1 VNKQKKLKDRADL
14 PKDDK
19 VTLNN
24 QWRNIGL
31 PPLRDRLSLTLSAQ
45 EKRAA
50 GWEKLDH
57 TTHPIDVAKAVLL
70 AVVQHRGIS
79 AERALIDLAHDLDLL
94 NSGRYKGL
102 RRAIGEPM
110 DERID
115 DVPIWNAADG
125 ELSLAGV
132 VIKEISPRA
141 KNVRLI
147 LDAFEEDRWANHIDS
162 PLPGGANSRR
172 LREAVYSAN
181 ERLSG
186 IKLFCDGRG
195 AGIGWRRI

>member
-1 VNKQKKLKDRADL
+1 MKKLKKLRDRSDL
-14 PKDDK
+14 PKDVK

-24 QWRNIGL
+24 LYRNIGL
-31 PPLRDRLSLTLSAQ
+31 PPLRDRLSLFLSAQ

-57 TTHPIDVAKAVLL
+57 TTHPFDVANAVLL
-70 AVVQHRGIS
+70 AVVQHRGIT
-79 AERALIDLAHDLDLL
+79 AERAVIDLAHDLDLL
-94 NSGRYKGL
+94 NSGGYKGL

-115 DVPIWNAADG
+115 DVPIWNAAAG

-132 VIKEISPRA
+132 IIRKVSPQA

-147 LDAFEEDRWANHIDS
+147 LDAFEEDRWATHIDN
-162 PLPGGANSRR
+162 PLPGGAISRR
-172 LREAVYSAN
+172 LREAVRTAN
-181 ERLSG
+181 KRLFG
-186 IKLFCDGRG
+186 IKLFCDGHG
-195 AGIGWRRI
+195 AGIQWKRI